1 MNKIS
6 WIGFVLVV
14 VSAWACKPEST
25 AARWDVTI
33 RGKVGFPQQGTVLL
47 QELKQDGTGKVDSI
61 KVNKDYTFEKK
72 VRLTEPGFYRLN
84 FYQMQTVTVM
94 LYKSDIEVNVD
105 GNNPSGFSEI
115 KGSPDHD
122 LITQVQ
128 TIMRESQA
136 TPELRQIEADFSVAS
151 AAKDEKKIKELQQ
164 KYADGLDKGTDQIAD
179 LIGKQKPLLATI
191 NVLQYGNMLD
201 KDKYYD
207 LYVSAADK
215 FRKEWPDYS
224 FSKDFV
230 AFVDIMKIT
239 AIGQIAPEIKL
250 PNPQGDTVALS
261 SLRGKYIL
269 VDFWAKWCGPCR
281 RENPNVV
288 KAYHRFKDKGFDVY
302 GVSLDRTKEDWLQAI
317 EEDGLVWTHVSDLAY
332 FNSIAARDYNINAI
346 PFSILLDKEGKIIA
360 KNLRGYGLEEKLEE
374 VLGK

>member
-1 MNKIS
+1 MKKIS
-6 WIGFVLVV
+6 WIGFVLVI
-14 VSAWACKPEST
+14 VSAWACKPEPT
-25 AARWDVTI
+25 AAGWDVTI

-61 KVNKDYTFEKK
+61 KVNSDYTFEKK

-84 FYQMQTVTVM
+84 FYQMQAVTVM

-115 KGSPDHD
+115 KGSPDHE

-151 AAKDEKKIKELQQ
+151 AAKDEAKIKELQE
-164 KYADGLDKGTDQIAD
+164 KYAKELEKGTDQIAD
-179 LIGKQKPLLATI
+179 LLRKQEPLLATI

-215 FRKEWPDYS
+215 FRKKWPDYS

-317 EEDGLVWTHVSDLAY
+317 EQDGLVWTHVSDLAY